1 MFSTIRGGLLAIVGC
16 ILLTQPS
23 PAADKVSGN
32 LVTVNWLEKHLH
44 NPDVLILDASPAQ
57 IYGENHIPG
66 AINVD
71 MLAYGRPETPVAEME
86 KTFRSWGI
94 SPGKSIVMYDRGGDM
109 MATRAFFSLYY
120 YGFPAKDLFILD
132 GGFYKWQSAGL
143 PVTKEPTPAAKPGS
157 FAIAELKREAK
168 AELPEVLTATG
179 DPANN
184 AVVEALGGD
193 WHFGQVI
200 AFNRG
205 GHIPTGIL
213 LPSNDFY
220 NPDKTFK
227 SPDDIRKMLTYY
239 NIKPEQRIY
248 TYCGG
253 GVAASVPYFALKFI
267 LNYPSVKLYADSE
280 LGWLADDR
288 ELPYWTYDAPY
299 LMRDPAWLRFWGG
312 GMLRS
317 FVSSPVSI
325 VDVRPRAAYDQG
337 HIPFAVN
344 IPAEVFESNL
354 ADPRKMV
361 EILGQAGVDPSQEAV
376 VVSGAGLT
384 KESALAF
391 AILERLKQ
399 KKVSIFM
406 DSMEKSAQFGFA
418 PTKEPTV
425 VGPKKGPGDLAVTSV
440 TYPFHVR
447 RTVITSNLTPGVYP
461 RVFIASGKNLPT
473 QAQDGKMV
481 QVPYTDLL
489 NADGTPKAAKDIW
502 RIVSQA
508 GVPRYAQLVFVSDNP
523 GEAAVNYFIFKLMGY
538 PDLRIYV
545 SDCGCAL
552 LGPESAGD

>member
-1 MFSTIRGGLLAIVGC
+1 MFGTMRSALFAIAGC
-16 ILLTQPS
+16 VLLTQS
-23 PAADKVSGN
+23 SLAADGVSGN
-32 LVTVNWLEKHLH
+32 LVTVNWLEKHLQ
-44 NPDVLILDASPAQ
+44 NADVLILDASPAQ
-57 IYGENHIPG
+57 LYNENHVPG
-66 AINVD
+66 AVNVD
-71 MLAYGRPETPVAEME
+71 MLAYGRPEIPAAEME
-86 KTFRSWGI
+86 KTLRSWGV
-94 SPGKSIVMYDRGGDM
+94 SPGKSIVMYDQGGNM
-109 MATRAFFSLYY
+109 MATRVFYSLYY
-120 YGFPAKDLFILD
+120 YGFPVKDLFIVD

-143 PVTKEPTPAAKPGS
+143 PMTKESTPVAKPGS
-157 FAIAELKREAK
+157 FTIANLNRDAK

-184 AVVEALGGD
+184 ALVEGLDAN
-193 WHFGQVI
+193 WHFGGVA
-200 AFNRG
+200 AFNRV
-205 GHIPTGIL
+205 GHIPTGIV

-227 SPDDIRKMLTYY
+227 SPEELRKMLTYF

-253 GVAASVPYFALKFI
+253 GVAASVPYFAIKFI
-267 LNYPSVKLYADSE
+267 LNYPSVKLYEDSE
-280 LGWLADDR
+280 LGWLRDER

-299 LMRDPAWLRFWGG
+299 LMRDTAWLRFWGG

-317 FVSSPVSI
+317 FGASHVSI
-325 VDVRPRAAYDQG
+325 VDVRPPAAYEQG

-344 IPAEVFESNL
+344 IPGEVFESNL
-354 ADPRKMV
+354 PNPRKMV

-391 AILERLKQ
+391 AVLEKFKQ
-399 KKVSIFM
+399 TKVSVFM
-406 DSMEKSAQFGFA
+406 DSLEKSAQLGFA

-425 VGPKKGPGDLAVTSV
+425 VGAKKSPADLAVPAV
-440 TYPFHVR
+440 TYPFSAR

-473 QAQDGKMV
+473 QAQDGKMI
-481 QVPYTDLL
+481 QVPYTNLV

-502 RIVSQA
+502 SILTKA
-508 GVPRYAQLVFVSDNP
+508 GVPRYAQLVFVSDDP
-523 GEAAVNYFIFKLMGY
+523 GEAAVNYFIFKLMGF
-538 PDLRIYV
+538 PDLRIWV

-552 LGPESAGD
+552 LGPESGN